1 MIYTRND
8 IELELNKI
16 LAEKLAEG
24 FVVFTSRDTAG
35 HQGEVFKLYLKKGKT
50 IGVLYLDGESTYHG
64 DEWWRDDYVL
74 HLRWAIYPADY
85 PNRTFWLKDAEVVE
99 DKCYYV
105 LGSGYYANDNT
116 CFADEE
122 TAKAAAQKRHDR
134 SVERQKN
141 FKEDPA
147 LNISDPA
154 VRKKVVDIVRRE
166 CKGAKWMTYKSL
178 VSAKLRHDNS
188 SRYVIR
194 YQLEVFE
201 QLPDGRER
209 FHKVV
214 ISEVAK
220 EG

>member
-99 DKCYYV
+99 DK
-105 LGSGYYANDNT
+105 
-116 CFADEE
+116 
-122 TAKAAAQKRHDR
+122 
-134 SVERQKN
+134 
-141 FKEDPA
+141 
-147 LNISDPA
+147 
-154 VRKKVVDIVRRE
+154 
-166 CKGAKWMTYKSL
+166 
-178 VSAKLRHDNS
+178 
-188 SRYVIR
+188 
-194 YQLEVFE
+194 
-201 QLPDGRER
+201 
-209 FHKVV
+209 
-214 ISEVAK
+214 
-220 EG
+220 